1 MIADKKLSG
10 RGKLRH
16 ALPGLLLVLL
26 ASLLSGCLY
35 PNERKLENQV
45 PSTFY
50 LEATQKAVEQY
61 LKDTGVLP
69 IATKPLDTP
78 IFEKYEI
85 DFSRLMPRYLPD
97 APANSFE
104 KGGLYKY
111 VLIDVEW
118 KPTVKLIH
126 LGMVSKVADVQHAVN
141 RYRDNFGKLPFGK
154 DLGNGYYLIDFQA
167 LGTKEVQ
174 IDSMVTNQLLP
185 LIMNGQGEVGIDYAA
200 DIATILRN
208 NPKAKVPKDTDPRY
222 VMARESMFVPVKS
235 FPYALVNGEPRLL
248 PQ

>member
-1 MIADKKLSG
+1 M
-10 RGKLRH
+10 RRH

-26 ASLLSGCLY
+26 AALLTGCLY
-35 PNERKLENQV
+35 PNERRLENQV

-61 LKDTGVLP
+61 RKDTGVLP

-111 VLIDVEW
+111 VLIDVDW

-141 RYRDNFGKLPFGK
+141 RYRDNFGKLPLGK

-185 LIMNGQGEVGIDYAA
+185 LIMNAQGEVGIDYAA

-208 NPKAKVPKDTDPRY
+208 NPSANVPKDTDPRY

-235 FPYALVNGEPRLL
+235 FPYALENGEPRLL